1 MQTQRNRRVS
11 GHVYR
16 KQQKKGPT
24 WYWKVRLPDGGEER
38 KAIGPEWTG
47 TDRPP
52 DGYFTKRTAQ
62 VALEARLT
70 DLRRSVGISTR
81 TGATFDGRR
90 RTLVHARQDGEEL
103 EALDPARLPLG
114 NSYADMPSGTWIALL
129 HRRNGLSHAV
139 LAKGSTLLHDPVMAN
154 GGGPMWPD
162 DLAYAH
168 DRDLPLG
175 WRVVNA

>member
-70 DLRRSVGISTR
+70 DLHRSVGISTR
-81 TGATFDGRR
+81 TGATFDDAAELWYTLGKTEKSWKPSTQRDYRWATATPTCLAAPGSPCCIGATAFLTQCSRR
-90 RTLVHARQDGEEL
+90 AR
-103 EALDPARLPLG
+103 R
-114 NSYADMPSGTWIALL
+114 S
-129 HRRNGLSHAV
+129 
-139 LAKGSTLLHDPVMAN
+139 STIP
-154 GGGPMWPD
+154 
-162 DLAYAH
+162 
-168 DRDLPLG
+168 
-175 WRVVNA
+175 